1 MRKSK
6 NEVLKYLGWYMDK
19 LTISFVLFGLYSS
32 NSFILMNKIIML
44 NYLNKLDRSEIESVY
59 LSSKLVYFESMGFTM
74 KQLIGLENIQ
84 TENLN

>member
-1 MRKSK
+1 MSKSK
-6 NEVLKYLGWYMDK
+6 NEVLKYLKWYMDK
-19 LTISFVLFGLYSS
+19 LTISFALFGLYSS

-59 LSSKLVYFESMGFTM
+59 LSSKLIYFEAMGFNM
-74 KQLIGLENIQ
+74 KQLIGVENIQ